1 MRFPTLLILLI
12 SLILLPNCQKGRD
25 EKSIPKI
32 LAAINGDSITSE
44 EFLEAFKDIETG
56 LGNDVKMGEG
66 RLREL
71 KKEVLDQLIERK
83 IFLLEA
89 HRTGIKVGEEEIRK
103 TSEGVKADYPPDG
116 FEKMLDEKGMS
127 YADWEKEMMEDL
139 MIMKLHE
146 KIQETPLDIS
156 EEELRKYYNEHV
168 QEFNKK
174 DEVHVRQIVVAT
186 EEEAT
191 QIRQALLSGT
201 DFSQLARE
209 RSLSP
214 DREKGGDLGFFSKGM
229 MPKEFDIVFSL
240 KIGEVSNAIKTPYGY
255 HIFKVEGKKPA
266 RRLSYQEAKTQVR
279 NIIIQEK
286 KEVLFRL
293 WVEDLK
299 KKFNIKI
306 NYQLLY
312 EEDKVE

>member
-1 MRFPTLLILLI
+1 MRLPTLLILLI
-12 SLILLPNCQKGRD
+12 SLTLLPNCQTERNG
-25 EKSIPKI
+25 KSIPKI
-32 LAAINGDSITSE
+32 LATINGNSITSE

-89 HRTGIKVGEEEIRK
+89 HRIGIKVGEEEIRK
-103 TSEGVKADYPPDG
+103 TSEGVKADYPPGG
-116 FEKMLDEKGMS
+116 FDKMLDEKGMS
-127 YADWEKEMMEDL
+127 YADWETEIMEDL

-146 KIQETPLDIS
+146 KIQETPLDVS

-191 QIRQALLSGT
+191 KIRQALLSGA
-201 DFSQLARE
+201 DFSRLARE
-209 RSLSP
+209 MSLSP

-240 KIGEVSNAIKTPYGY
+240 KVGEFSNAIKTPYGY
-255 HIFKVEGKKPA
+255 HIFKVEEKKPA
-266 RRLSYQEAKTQVR
+266 RKLSYQEAKAQVR

-286 KEVLFRL
+286 KEELFRL
-293 WVEDLK
+293 WVEDFK

-312 EEDKVE
+312 EEGK